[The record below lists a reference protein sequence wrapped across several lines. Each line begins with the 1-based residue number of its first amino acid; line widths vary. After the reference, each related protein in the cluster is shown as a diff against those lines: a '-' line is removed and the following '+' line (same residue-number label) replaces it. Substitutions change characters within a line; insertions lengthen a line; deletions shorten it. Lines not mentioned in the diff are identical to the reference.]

1 MMVYQDNPVG
11 VEVCSFEN
19 VFFFRSN
26 VRDASETLYIS
37 DHVYQGDIGACLIR
51 LRQFT

>member
-19 VFFFRSN
+19 VFFCSN
-26 VRDASETLYIS
+26 ALHVSETLYIP
-37 DHVYQGDIGACLIR
+37 DHVYQREIGARLIR
-51 LRQFT
+51 LRQST